1 MRESA
6 DPLAYARRH
15 GELLERQLPGQVVG
29 IYLVGSVA
37 LGDYSPGR
45 SDIDT
50 VTVLRRELNNLDDE
64 SLVHVHD
71 ALSVW
76 AGENAPAYDTTY
88 VPVSWLA
95 KAPDPDAVTPFS
107 LDGRLRL
114 GESAPQ
120 LVPPTWLELTR
131 SVPVLGPD
139 PEELDVFLDDVG
151 LRSWTVGNLRGY
163 WAKTA
168 AEARAAVHSRPV
180 DAPAR
185 GDGVTWLVLGAP
197 RLHATLAT
205 GEVVSKSTAGEYAA
219 QQWPHFAELARRC
232 VDWRHG
238 RDVRFM
244 TTDALAAADL
254 VDKIVASATSSAWT
268 ATLCR
273 PGSNF

>member
-37 LGDYSPGR
+37 LGDYRPGR

-50 VTVLRRELNNLDDE
+50 VTVLRRELNQADDE

-71 ALSVW
+71 AVSEG
-76 AGENAPAYDTTY
+76 ARENAPAYDTTY
-88 VPVSWLA
+88 VPLSWLT

-114 GESAPQ
+114 GEAAPQ
-120 LVPPTWLELTR
+120 LVPVTWLELTR
-131 SVPVLGPD
+131 SVRVLGPD
-139 PEELDVFLDDVG
+139 PRTLAVFLDDAA
-151 LRSWTVGNLRGY
+151 LRTWTLGNLQGY
-163 WAKTA
+163 WARTA
-168 AEARAAVHSRPV
+168 ADARAAVQSRPV

-205 GEVVSKSTAGEYAA
+205 GEVISKSTAGEYAA

-238 RDVRFM
+238 RDARFT

-254 VDKIVASATSSAWT
+254 VDEIVASAAVT
-268 ATLCR
+268 
-273 PGSNF
+273 G